1 MKRILLIANSFEEQ
15 EKLEDIV
22 QHHSPGG
29 FVFETTASFGQDA
42 VYWLSQPPEV
52 VVIELPDDDMLQVY
66 YLNKL
71 RSVVP
76 KTQRIIILCPNVSG
90 ALIKL
95 SQEFQRIRLM
105 KAPVDSFM
113 LYRALLDFTKTY
125 EPGKQQLQPRYLTD
139 QRVEVTSDWKQGKTE
154 GRMKNLSLSGAYI
167 EVSSL
172 GFEMVPKDFIK
183 LSIFAPTS
191 AKFFVFDAK
200 VVWSKSLPQGGHG
213 FGVMFTNSEDVYNNL
228 LKGI

>member
-1 MKRILLIANSFEEQ
+1 MKRILLIANSFDEQ

-22 QHHSPGG
+22 YHHSPGD
-29 FVFETTASFGQDA
+29 FAFETTASFGQDA
-42 VYWLSQPPEV
+42 AYWLSQPPDV
-52 VVIELPDDDMLQVY
+52 VVIDLPNDDALQVF

-71 RSVVP
+71 RAVVP
-76 KTQRIIILCPNVSG
+76 KTQRIIILCPNVSA
-90 ALIKL
+90 ALMKL

-113 LYRALLDFTKTY
+113 LYRAILDFTKTY
-125 EPGKQQLQPRYLTD
+125 EPGKQQVHPRYLTD
-139 QRVEVTSDWKQGKTE
+139 QKVEVTSDLKQGRTD
-154 GRMKNLSLSGAYI
+154 GRMKNLSLSGAYF
-167 EVSSL
+167 EATGL
-172 GFEMVPKDFIK
+172 GFEMSPKDFIK

-200 VVWSKSLPQGGHG
+200 VVWSKALPEGGFG

-228 LKGI
+228 LKGF